1 MGSMYMGYVSKERD
15 RAARRSPVCSHSACN
30 SHSACSEGA
39 LTVLVGSSISDSGCQ
54 RRVKD
59 VPRTRQGHAVEPV
72 LKDQAE

>member
-15 RAARRSPVCSHSACN
+15 RAARRSPVC